1 MLNENYRISPFN
13 SRWVTLSWTCCNAS
27 LFSWIIINGA
37 SVYGPVIS
45 DSTERMIRIP
55 FKSAAIATLEIHD
68 LPEDEF
74 PEAIYPP
81 VNIKPTLHWNSL
93 DSAVRYKIYHRTAGG
108 SEKKIY
114 DAAAYVNQITSPIE
128 LEGNGELDNCQY
140 HFLRVEAVDCYG
152 NESTRQSWR
161 FFSKDLPASDV
172 SLNISQ
178 GSSSGIFDITLE

>member
-13 SRWVTLSWTCCNAS
+13 SRWVTLSWTCSDAS

-37 SVYGPVIS
+37 NLYGPVIS
-45 DSTERMIRIP
+45 DSAERTARVP
-55 FKSAAIATLEIHD
+55 FKSGAIVTLEVHD
-68 LPEDEF
+68 LCENEF
-74 PEAIYPP
+74 PEAINQP
-81 VNIKPTLHWNSL
+81 VSIKPTLHWNSL
-93 DSAVRYKIYHRTAGG
+93 DSAVRYKIYHRIAGG

-114 DAAAYVNQITSPIE
+114 DAVAYVNQIVSPV
-128 LEGNGELDNCQY
+128 ELDGGGGLENSQY

>member
-1 MLNENYRISPFN
+1 
-13 SRWVTLSWTCCNAS
+13 
-27 LFSWIIINGA
+27 
-37 SVYGPVIS
+37 
-45 DSTERMIRIP
+45 MIRIP
-55 FKSAAIATLEIHD
+55 FRINTIAALEIHD
-68 LPEDEF
+68 LPENEF
-74 PEAIYPP
+74 PEAINPP

-93 DSAVRYKIYHRTAGG
+93 DSAVRYKIYHRTADG

-114 DAAAYVNQITSPIE
+114 DAVAYVNQITSPVE
-128 LEGNGELDNCQY
+128 LEGSGGLDNCQY

-178 GSSSGIFDITLE
+178 GSSFGIFDITLE